1 MFAPWLIALDLDGTL
16 LKRDHNIG
24 EATKKA
30 LRQAIESGHIVAIAT
45 GRPPRAAKTAYQEL
59 QLTTPLIA
67 LNGAYIQFSDR
78 PDDCKVTTLPQ
89 EIIEEITKKAIVL
102 GSRGILAEL
111 GTHCVIRQNDPP
123 ILMDEEHE
131 QFFYDAVVAETPEE
145 PAIYQPLETPWPG
158 NAYSLLIQLPRVW
171 HQEIHDWLEAKWPH
185 QLYMRSWRQPFDVIE
200 VMSHHVSKATG
211 LMEIQRHY
219 QIEKEHIIAFG
230 DEMNDLEMF
239 RYAAIGVAMG
249 NANPQLLPYAT
260 HVTEDCEN
268 DGIAAY
274 LNQRFFPSDSL
285 C

>member
-16 LKRDHNIG
+16 LKRDHDIG

-78 PDDCKVTTLPQ
+78 PDDCKVTTLPL

-145 PAIYQPLETPWPG
+145 PAVYQPLETPWPG
-158 NAYSLLIQLPRVW
+158 NAYSLLIQLPR
-171 HQEIHDWLEAKWPH
+171 
-185 QLYMRSWRQPFDVIE
+185 F
-200 VMSHHVSKATG
+200 
-211 LMEIQRHY
+211 
-219 QIEKEHIIAFG
+219 
-230 DEMNDLEMF
+230 
-239 RYAAIGVAMG
+239 
-249 NANPQLLPYAT
+249 
-260 HVTEDCEN
+260 
-268 DGIAAY
+268 
-274 LNQRFFPSDSL
+274 
-285 C
+285 